1 MDKLL
6 EIFAGLSKK
15 EDRKYN
21 KYVIIFAVIGIA
33 AVAGLIIYAVWRF
46 MQPEY
51 LDGYEQIRYEPRPG
65 KLFPDRFFG
74 G

>member
-51 LDGYEQIRYEPRPG
+51 LDGYDDEDE
-65 KLFPDRFFG
+65 DDEDDDTE
-74 G
+74 

>member
-46 MQPEY
+46 I
-51 LDGYEQIRYEPRPG
+51 QIRYEPRPG

>member
-1 MDKLL
+1 MDKLQ

-21 KYVIIFAVIGIA
+21 KFVIIFAVIGIA
-33 AVAGLIIYAVWRF
+33 AVAGLIIYAVWLF

-51 LDGYEQIRYEPRPG
+51 LDGYDDEDE
-65 KLFPDRFFG
+65 DDEDDDTE
-74 G
+74 